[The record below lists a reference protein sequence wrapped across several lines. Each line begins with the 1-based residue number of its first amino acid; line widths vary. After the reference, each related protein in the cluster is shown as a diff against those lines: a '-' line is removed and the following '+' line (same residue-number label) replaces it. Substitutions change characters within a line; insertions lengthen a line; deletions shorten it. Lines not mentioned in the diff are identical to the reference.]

1 MENTNP
7 WTQLF
12 GGAKLLK
19 HDGDAVDP
27 TTFTSKSGVMI
38 YFSAHWCPPCR
49 GFTPQLAEYYK
60 TKKDQHNFEIV
71 FASSDRSDDDF
82 NKYWAEM
89 PWLALPYKDRE
100 QKEALSK
107 KYKVQGI
114 PTLVVLDNNG
124 NTITTGGRGKV
135 ASDPD
140 GFPWQPKTLF
150 QILESGD
157 GNVLNGKSEKVGF
170 NSLKDHTALGLYF
183 SAHWCPPCRDFTPKL
198 VQTYNKVKG
207 DGKKLEII
215 FVTSD
220 KDEESFKEYFAE
232 MPWLALPFSDK
243 RISEL
248 SDLYGVEGIPTFVIV
263 DPATGKTINEAA
275 KGAVSADPQGAEF
288 PWNPKPLNLID
299 SAGGILNE
307 APCLIYLDSTLSDE
321 TKSALNQVA
330 TQYTTKWKQENKDD
344 PLVSFFYGTSGGMAQ
359 RVLEFTNIKD
369 VDPALLILDLP
380 EGAKY
385 VQSLSGKPDAAQ
397 FTAFVEG
404 FLGKTLTKKGI
415 KE

>member
-1 MENTNP
+1 
-7 WTQLF
+7 
-12 GGAKLLK
+12 
-19 HDGDAVDP
+19 
-27 TTFTSKSGVMI
+27 
-38 YFSAHWCPPCR
+38 
-49 GFTPQLAEYYK
+49 
-60 TKKDQHNFEIV
+60 
-71 FASSDRSDDDF
+71 
-82 NKYWAEM
+82 
-89 PWLALPYKDRE
+89 
-100 QKEALSK
+100 
-107 KYKVQGI
+107 
-114 PTLVVLDNNG
+114 
-124 NTITTGGRGKV
+124 
-135 ASDPD
+135 
-140 GFPWQPKTLF
+140 
-150 QILESGD
+150 
-157 GNVLNGKSEKVGF
+157 
-170 NSLKDHTALGLYF
+170 
-183 SAHWCPPCRDFTPKL
+183 
-198 VQTYNKVKG
+198 
-207 DGKKLEII
+207 
-215 FVTSD
+215 
-220 KDEESFKEYFAE
+220 

-299 SAGGILNE
+299 SAGGVLNE

-385 VQSLSGKPDAAQ
+385 VHSLSGKPDAAQ